1 MTAKPALARPVLIC
15 LIVLAGPTL
24 APRAFAQPPAA
35 PDGAAIY
42 EASCASCHRG
52 DDADAPTRAVLGQ
65 MAPEAILGA
74 LTTGLMR
81 AQGGALSEAERR
93 AVSTF
98 LAGRSFA
105 GDTPVARVENRCA
118 ASPPTTDPDA
128 PGGWNGWG
136 NGPAN
141 TRFQPVAIGGLT
153 ADDLPRLTLKWAW
166 GYRDITAPRAQPTLA
181 GGRLFVA
188 SENQDVHA
196 LDPGTGCTH
205 WTYRAEGGVRTALVA
220 GAYTKAGGGAGYAV
234 YFGDSRAVAY
244 AVDADTGQ
252 EIWVRK
258 VDDHPA
264 AAITGAPAYHDGR
277 VFVPVQGLAEE
288 GQGGQASYACCTFRG
303 SLSALDASTG
313 EVVWK
318 TYTIEPST
326 PRGVNANG
334 VQQWGPAGAGIWAA
348 PTIDARRSMVYVAT
362 GNSYADPSQPTSDAV
377 VAMDL
382 GSGTIKWVNQTI
394 PNDNWT
400 MGCRPQNPD
409 NPNCPATLGPDH
421 DFSASPG
428 LVSIEGRDLLVL
440 PQKSGMAYALD
451 PDLEGALAW
460 EYRIGQG
467 SGFGGQWGSAV
478 DGTNAYFGV
487 SDMQSPTPGGMRAID
502 LVTGEL
508 VWSQGPPEALCAPGP
523 MCRTAQ
529 GAAVTAIDGAVL
541 SGSLDGGMRAYS
553 AADGS
558 ILWIY
563 DTNREFETVNGVP
576 GRGGSMEGNGPIVA
590 GGMLFFNSG
599 HGRFFGS
606 PGNVLLA
613 FGVE

>member
-1 MTAKPALARPVLIC
+1 MIARRGLTCLFTLACLIGPAIATHALAQQ
-15 LIVLAGPTL
+15 PTGG
-24 APRAFAQPPAA
+24 A
-35 PDGAAIY
+35 PDGAAIF
-42 EASCASCHRG
+42 EASCATCHRA
-52 DDADAPTRAVLGQ
+52 DNPDAPARAVLGQ
-65 MAPEAILGA
+65 MTPEAIMSA
-74 LTTGLMR
+74 LTTGQMR
-81 AQGGALSEAERR
+81 AQGAALSEAQRR

-98 LAGRSFA
+98 LSGRSLA
-105 GDTPVARVENRCA
+105 GDTAPAVVVNRCA
-118 ASPPTTDPDA
+118 SSPATTDPNA

-136 NGPAN
+136 NGLAN
-141 TRFQPVAIGGLT
+141 TRYQPASTGGLT
-153 ADDLPRLTLKWAW
+153 AADLPRLKLKWAW
-166 GYRDITAPRAQPTLA
+166 GYANITAPRAQPTLA

-188 SENQDVHA
+188 SENQEVHA
-196 LDPGTGCTH
+196 LDPATGCTH
-205 WTYRAEGGVRTALVA
+205 WTYRAEGGVRTALVV
-220 GAYTKAGGGAGYAV
+220 GAYRKTGGGTGYAV

-244 AVDADTGQ
+244 AVDADTGRL
-252 EIWVRK
+252 IWMRK
-258 VDDHPA
+258 VEDHPA

-277 VFVPVQGLAEE
+277 VFVPVQGLSEE
-288 GQGGQASYACCTFRG
+288 GQGGQAAYECCTFRG

-313 EVVWK
+313 EVAWK
-318 TYTIEPST
+318 TYMMEESK

-334 VQQWGPAGAGIWAA
+334 VQQWGPAGAGIWSA
-348 PTIDARRSMVYVAT
+348 PTIDVKRSMVYVAT
-362 GNSYADPSQPTSDAV
+362 GNSYADPSQPTSDAI

-382 GSGTIKWVNQTI
+382 GSGTIKWVRQTI

-451 PDLEGALAW
+451 PDLEGEIAW

-478 DGTNAYFGV
+478 DGTNGYFGV
-487 SDMQSPTPGGMRAID
+487 SDMQSQTPGGMRAIN
-502 LVTGEL
+502 LATGEL
-508 VWSQGPPEALCAPGP
+508 VWSQDPPEPLCTPGP

-541 SGSLDGGMRAYS
+541 SGSLDGGMRAY
-553 AADGS
+553 AAGDGS
-558 ILWIY
+558 LLWIF
-563 DTNREFETVNGVP
+563 DTNRDFETVNGVP
-576 GRGGSMEGNGPIVA
+576 GHGGSMEGNGPIVA